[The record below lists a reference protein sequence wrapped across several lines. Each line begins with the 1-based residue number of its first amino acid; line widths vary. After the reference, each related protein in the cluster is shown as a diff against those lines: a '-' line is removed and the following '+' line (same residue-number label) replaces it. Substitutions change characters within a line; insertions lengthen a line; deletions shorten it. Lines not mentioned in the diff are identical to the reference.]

1 MARPNDIPA
10 PGSQPYTG
18 KEPERTERTEPNRR
32 SSIMIDGDE
41 EESNR
46 HEVTFK
52 DFLNYVCEKPEWF
65 YGKLQLIHEWFEDV
79 VEDCEAQLAESE
91 LSGQAKDSKIILIK
105 NWLDETTE

>member
-1 MARPNDIPA
+1 MAWLNDIPV
-10 PGSQPYTG
+10 PSSQPYTG
-18 KEPERTERTEPNRR
+18 KKPELDQH
-32 SSIMIDGDE
+32 SSIMIDGNNED
-41 EESNR
+41 NKLNQ

-65 YGKLQLIHEWFEDV
+65 YGMLQLIHEWFEDV